1 MDLERSAMMAQHARR
16 GLRWQVVG
24 LFASSATAV
33 LAALAAR
40 TNPLSAV
47 VVALCGIGS
56 VFAARS
62 LRAAGTLLQLVQPP
76 SPKWISR
83 VVPLALVVGLLT
95 VAIGLWLLFQ
105 HWRPGP

>member
-1 MDLERSAMMAQHARR
+1 MDLEPSALIAQHTRR
-16 GLRWQVVG
+16 GLRWQVFG

-33 LAALAAR
+33 LAALTAR

-47 VVALCGIGS
+47 LVGVCGIGC

-76 SPKWISR
+76 SPKWVSR
-83 VVPLALVVGLLT
+83 LVPLAFVVGLLT
-95 VAIGLWLLFQ
+95 SAIGLWLLFQ
-105 HWRPGP
+105 YWRPAP